1 MRSVDLE
8 PHVSLS
14 VCTENKA
21 SWVASWASAP
31 APGGL
36 ALTGASVAKSPVIM
50 ERGWW
55 VCLVPWSRL
64 RSRHPRCP
72 PRWLSRDRAP
82 LPTCTPRLAARA
94 ECGGRSERV
103 GKRAGVALHGP
114 RGGSGLAPGQAG
126 PEPRRRRAA
135 SQGSRWAR
143 PLPHVG
149 GHGLLWTAPLRGRW
163 GRSFRL
169 RLWSGCQSLGSC
181 HVWSRGTLW
190 FRAGPLGW
198 HLHTGSIS
206 CSLRSGGLEDR
217 PLR

>member
-103 GKRAGVALHGP
+103 GKRARVALHGP
-114 RGGSGLAPGQAG
+114 RGGSGLAPGWAG
-126 PEPRRRRAA
+126 RPPRGAGGPVRFLTWEDTGCHGPRPSAA
-135 SQGSRWAR
+135 GGGGPSASGFGAGVSLWEAAMFGRVAPCGSELVPW
-143 PLPHVG
+143 G
-149 GHGLLWTAPLRGRW
+149 GICTQVA
-163 GRSFRL
+163 SAA
-169 RLWSGCQSLGSC
+169 
-181 HVWSRGTLW
+181 V
-190 FRAGPLGW
+190 
-198 HLHTGSIS
+198 
-206 CSLRSGGLEDR
+206 
-217 PLR
+217 

>member
-103 GKRAGVALHGP
+103 GKRARVALHGP

-143 PLPHVG
+143 LLPHVG
-149 GHGLLWTAPLRGRW
+149 GHGLPWTAAGGGGPSASGFGAGVSLWKAAMFGRVAPCGSELVPW
-163 GRSFRL
+163 GGICTQVASAA
-169 RLWSGCQSLGSC
+169 
-181 HVWSRGTLW
+181 V
-190 FRAGPLGW
+190 
-198 HLHTGSIS
+198 
-206 CSLRSGGLEDR
+206 
-217 PLR
+217 

>member
-94 ECGGRSERV
+94 ECGGRIERV
-103 GKRAGVALHGP
+103 GKRARVALHGP

-149 GHGLLWTAPLRGRW
+149 GHGLPWTAAGGGGPSASGFGAGVSLWEAAMFGCVAPCGSELVPW
-163 GRSFRL
+163 G
-169 RLWSGCQSLGSC
+169 
-181 HVWSRGTLW
+181 GTCTQV
-190 FRAGPLGW
+190 A
-198 HLHTGSIS
+198 SAAV
-206 CSLRSGGLEDR
+206 
-217 PLR
+217 

>member
-21 SWVASWASAP
+21 SWVTSAP

-36 ALTGASVAKSPVIM
+36 ALTGVSVAKSPVIM

-103 GKRAGVALHGP
+103 GKRARVALHGP
-114 RGGSGLAPGQAG
+114 RGGSGLAPGWAGRPPRGAGGPVRFLTWEDTGCRGPRPVGAVLPPQALERVSVFG
-126 PEPRRRRAA
+126 KLPCLVAWHPVVQSWSPGVA
-135 SQGSRWAR
+135 SAHR
-143 PLPHVG
+143 
-149 GHGLLWTAPLRGRW
+149 
-163 GRSFRL
+163 
-169 RLWSGCQSLGSC
+169 
-181 HVWSRGTLW
+181 
-190 FRAGPLGW
+190 
-198 HLHTGSIS
+198 
-206 CSLRSGGLEDR
+206 
-217 PLR
+217 